1 MDNETLNTEN
11 ITEEETEQVE
21 VSETAEEVAE
31 TAEEDV
37 ETVEEETEAEVT
49 EGKYSS
55 KKKMKE
61 EDEEDDDD
69 DDDDEDED
77 EDEDSMDESVNLET
91 VLEDL
96 PSTKSGMVQS
106 INNLLS
112 QMRKSELE
120 FKINHIME
128 VLLASEKEIVERENG
143 LDLSALDLSENV
155 EDLFEAEDLSDD
167 FKKKAT
173 LVFETAVDKRVDEVQ
188 QNIEENFRQD
198 LEEQVAAYKERLA
211 EATDKLLNVSIQDW
225 QEDNKLAIHTGLK
238 SEITEHFIEGM
249 KTLFKE
255 HYIDIPEDKEK
266 VYEVSQK
273 KLEEASAKLNDE
285 IQTNLDLRGT
295 IEGLT
300 SQVLFLEN
308 TQDLTDS
315 ERERVKTLCE
325 KVKFETEEQYVEHI
339 NLVKECYLNND
350 QEETEVETN
359 TSLDEETEEF
369 VTEDV
374 ILESV
379 EGDVQVAS
387 EVEVPSKTKIDKYAD
402 FLSRKCKY

>member
-21 VSETAEEVAE
+21 VSETTEEESEV
-31 TAEEDV
+31 TTD
-37 ETVEEETEAEVT
+37 TVEETEIDESNC
-49 EGKYSS
+49 SS
-55 KKKMKE
+55 HKE
-61 EDEEDDDD
+61 EEEEEE
-69 DDDDEDED
+69 DDDEDED
-77 EDEDSMDESVNLET
+77 EEDEEESLEETANLET

-173 LVFETAVDKRVDEVQ
+173 LVFETAVAKRVDEVQ

-315 ERERVKTLCE
+315 EREKVKALCE

-359 TSLDEETEEF
+359 TSLNEETEEF

-374 ILESV
+374 ILEGV

>member
-21 VSETAEEVAE
+21 VSETDEEVAE
-31 TAEEDV
+31 TAEETV

-69 DDDDEDED
+69 DDEDEE
-77 EDEDSMDESVNLET
+77 EDEDSVEESANLET

-173 LVFETAVDKRVDEVQ
+173 LVFETAVAKRVDEVQ

-315 ERERVKTLCE
+315 EREKVKALCE

-339 NLVKECYLNND
+339 SLVKECYLNND

-359 TSLDEETEEF
+359 TSLDAETEEF

-387 EVEVPSKTKIDKYAD
+387 EVEMPSKNKIDKYAD

>member
-1 MDNETLNTEN
+1 M
-11 ITEEETEQVE
+11 
-21 VSETAEEVAE
+21 
-31 TAEEDV
+31 
-37 ETVEEETEAEVT
+37 
-49 EGKYSS
+49 
-55 KKKMKE
+55 
-61 EDEEDDDD
+61 
-69 DDDDEDED
+69 
-77 EDEDSMDESVNLET
+77 
-91 VLEDL
+91 
-96 PSTKSGMVQS
+96 
-106 INNLLS
+106 
-112 QMRKSELE
+112 
-120 FKINHIME
+120 
-128 VLLASEKEIVERENG
+128 
-143 LDLSALDLSENV
+143 
-155 EDLFEAEDLSDD
+155 
-167 FKKKAT
+167 
-173 LVFETAVDKRVDEVQ
+173 
-188 QNIEENFRQD
+188 
-198 LEEQVAAYKERLA
+198 A

-225 QEDNKLAIHTGLK
+225 QEDNKLAINTGLK

-273 KLEEASAKLNDE
+273 KLEEASTKLNDE

-315 ERERVKTLCE
+315 EREKVKSLCE

-339 NLVKECYLNND
+339 TLVKECYLNND

-359 TSLDEETEEF
+359 TSLNEETEEF
-369 VTEDV
+369 VTEGV
-374 ILESV
+374 ILEGV

-387 EVEVPSKTKIDKYAD
+387 EVEVPSKNKIDKYAD

>member
-21 VSETAEEVAE
+21 VSETDEEV
-31 TAEEDV
+31 TD
-37 ETVEEETEAEVT
+37 TVEEETETEVT

-55 KKKMKE
+55 KKKMEEE

-173 LVFETAVDKRVDEVQ
+173 LVFETAVARRVDEVQ

-266 VYEVSQK
+266 VYEISQK

-315 ERERVKTLCE
+315 EREKVRALCE

-339 NLVKECYLNND
+339 TLVKECYLNND

-359 TSLDEETEEF
+359 TSLNEDTEEF

-387 EVEVPSKTKIDKYAD
+387 EVEMPSKTKIDKYAD

>member
-21 VSETAEEVAE
+21 VSETTEEESEV
-31 TAEEDV
+31 TTD
-37 ETVEEETEAEVT
+37 TVEETEIDESNC
-49 EGKYSS
+49 SS
-55 KKKMKE
+55 HRKE
-61 EDEEDDDD
+61 EEEEEE
-69 DDDDEDED
+69 DDDEDE
-77 EDEDSMDESVNLET
+77 EDEEESLEETTNLET

-106 INNLLS
+106 INSLLS

-128 VLLASEKEIVERENG
+128 VLLASEKEIVERESG

-173 LVFETAVDKRVDEVQ
+173 LVFETAVAKRVDEVQ

-273 KLEEASAKLNDE
+273 KLEEASTKLNDE

-315 ERERVKTLCE
+315 EREKVKALCE

-339 NLVKECYLNND
+339 NLVKECYLSND

-359 TSLDEETEEF
+359 TSLNEETEEF
-369 VTEDV
+369 VIEDV
-374 ILESV
+374 ILEGV

-387 EVEVPSKTKIDKYAD
+387 EVEVPSKNKIDKYAD